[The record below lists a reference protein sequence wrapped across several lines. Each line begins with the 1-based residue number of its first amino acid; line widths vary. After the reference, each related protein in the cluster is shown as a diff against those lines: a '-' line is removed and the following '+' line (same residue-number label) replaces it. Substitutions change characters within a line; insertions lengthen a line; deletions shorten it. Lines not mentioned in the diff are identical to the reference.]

1 MRVLLSSSSK
11 KSIDDFI
18 NQKGQCL
25 SLIAPNGF
33 GKFTIAK
40 FIASKFLN
48 TDQLN
53 DNPNLLVIKP
63 DEKGNILIDEIRQI
77 NSFIKLKATSALET
91 PRVIIIKNA
100 EVLTKE
106 CQNLLL
112 KPLEEPPRD
121 VLFILCA
128 CSVQSLL
135 PTIQSR
141 IKILN
146 LIPPTSKEIKQ
157 FFKDDFEEVKL
168 SKSILIS
175 QGKLGMLWSLL
186 SNQEHPLLEQI
197 DSVKQ
202 FIKLNKFQKTSMINN
217 LAKSDVTSFLD
228 ALYIVADSGFKNSVM
243 SDQKQVIFW
252 HKLKKATY
260 LAKKESQL
268 KGNNKLILTKLVL
281 SI

>member
-1 MRVLLSSSSK
+1 MKVLLSSSSR
-11 KSIDDFI
+11 KSIDDYI

-33 GKFTIAK
+33 GKYTIAK
-40 FIASKFLN
+40 YIASKFLN
-48 TDQLN
+48 TDQLSN
-53 DNPNLLVIKP
+53 NPNLLVIKP
-63 DEKGNILIDEIRQI
+63 DDKGNILIDEIRQI
-77 NSFIKLKATSALET
+77 NAFIKLKATSNLTT
-91 PRVIIIKNA
+91 PRVIIIKNT

-128 CSVQSLL
+128 SSVQSLL

-157 FFKDDFEEVKL
+157 FFKDDYDEVKL

-175 QGKLGMLWSLL
+175 QGKLGLLWSML

-202 FIKLNKFQKTSMINN
+202 FIKLNKYQRTSMIND

-228 ALYIVADSGFKNSVM
+228 ALFIVADSGFKNSVK
-243 SDQKQVIFW
+243 SNQKQVIFW
-252 HKLKKATY
+252 HNLKKATFI
-260 LAKKESQL
+260 AKKESML